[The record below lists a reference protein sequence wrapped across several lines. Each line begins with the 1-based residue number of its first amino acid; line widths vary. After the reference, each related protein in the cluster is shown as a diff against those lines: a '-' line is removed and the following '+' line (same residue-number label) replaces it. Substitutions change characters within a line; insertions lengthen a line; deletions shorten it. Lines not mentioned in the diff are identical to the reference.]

1 MVTTAPKNSRNKR
14 LHIVF
19 FTDASKTK
27 STSISVRN
35 LIIIGCGAALFFTA
49 AGSSLYLYKQNR
61 NTLASKDEY
70 IRELKSAITSYAVS
84 NEKNQLA
91 MSNEAEPQTELARR
105 IAREIQFPSATDPKT
120 TASGSDNTLAN
131 LQSSLSSLSTV
142 SANLARNDKP
152 SAKATPINF
161 AKSSADSKP
170 AVPTSDGVDKKQGS
184 SPAQPSPNPTTDSS
198 QIVKASAIATKPAAL
213 VGVQVEQGHATEA
226 NGKTTLHFQLVNT
239 LKNRGQSW
247 TGRVCGIAELAQAIP
262 PDESRGTQVGLSA
275 KGQTSGFV
283 ALPGGFKVDSAR
295 QPTNGCA
302 DGQLV
307 RFSRLRPTELVIPA
321 KQDSIKRVTIFFV
334 ETGSNRTLAQP
345 IEL

>member
-35 LIIIGCGAALFFTA
+35 LIILGCGAALFFIA
-49 AGSSLYLYKQNR
+49 ASSALYLYKQNR
-61 NTLASKDEY
+61 NTLAAKDEY

-91 MSNEAEPQTELARR
+91 MANDTEPQTELARR
-105 IAREIQFPSATDPKT
+105 IAREIQFPSAPDPKS
-120 TASGSDNTLAN
+120 TASSGDNTLAN

-152 SAKATPINF
+152 AAKATPINF

-170 AVPTSDGVDKKQGS
+170 ATASAESADKKQAN
-184 SPAQPSPNPTTDSS
+184 SPAQPTY
-198 QIVKASAIATKPAAL
+198 ATSETNAVAKPAVVAAKPATL
-213 VGVQVEQGHATEA
+213 VGIQVEPGHATEA

-247 TGRVCGIAELAQAIP
+247 TGRVCGIAELAQRTTA
-262 PDESRGTQVGLSA
+262 EASRGVQVGLSA

-334 ETGSNRTLAQP
+334 ETGSNRMLTQP
-345 IEL
+345 VEL